1 MFPFID
7 YTVNVILWHVL
18 HLTCFVTKKAS
29 HDTILVMLLDTIFD
43 DLLLY
48 LYNDLISSACKSRK
62 KIKSKLQTVQNRCIR
77 YCLQQDIEVKLEWKN
92 LKKLTDSRF
101 VKDLISTFVLS
112 LLHFLRK
119 LVLYVFMIYVE
130 NLVKINHLQDLLF
143 WN

>member
-48 LYNDLISSACKSRK
+48 LHNDLISLACKSRK

-77 YCLQQDIEVKLEWKN
+77 YCLQQDNRNQIGLKEFEKIKWLPVCARFNQYLCSIAFKLF
-92 LKKLTDSRF
+92 KKLSCIF
-101 VKDLISTFVLS
+101 SW
-112 LLHFLRK
+112 
-119 LVLYVFMIYVE
+119 YM
-130 NLVKINHLQDLLF
+130 
-143 WN
+143 

>member
-18 HLTCFVTKKAS
+18 HLTCFVTKKTS
-29 HDTILVMLLDTIFD
+29 HDTILVMLLDTILD

-48 LYNDLISSACKSRK
+48 VYNDLISSVCKSRK

-77 YCLQQDIEVKLEWKN
+77 YYLQQDIEVKLEWKN
-92 LKKLTDSRF
+92 LKKLTNSPF
-101 VKDLISTFVLS
+101 VNDLISTFVLS

-119 LVLYVFMIYVE
+119 LVFYVFMIYIE
-130 NLVKINHLQDLLF
+130 FLVKINHLQDLLF